1 MGRVSRCDGKPPAGW
16 YSDPEMVDTRRYW
29 DGEAWTEHRAPPQ
42 APKVEDNGAAALV
55 RVG

>member
-1 MGRVSRCDGKPPAGW
+1 
-16 YSDPEMVDTRRYW
+16 MVDTRRYW
-29 DGEAWTEHRAPPQ
+29 DGEARTEHRAPPQ